1 MLWTG
6 ITRQASSVLKDQ
18 QNNLKNNIDS
28 LKINKVTKKIKNEF
42 EKKKLTKKLVNSLI
56 ILGCIKKFSKLVT
69 NLKVDNIYD
78 KSLDLGSY
86 GGKASRCWKWRFCIF
101 FSW

>member
-28 LKINKVTKKIKNEF
+28 LKEINKVTKK
-42 EKKKLTKKLVNSLI
+42 
-56 ILGCIKKFSKLVT
+56 
-69 NLKVDNIYD
+69 
-78 KSLDLGSY
+78 
-86 GGKASRCWKWRFCIF
+86 
-101 FSW
+101 

>member
-28 LKINKVTKKIKNEF
+28 KEINKVTKKIKNEF
-42 EKKKLTKKLVNSLI
+42 EKKKLT
-56 ILGCIKKFSKLVT
+56 
-69 NLKVDNIYD
+69 
-78 KSLDLGSY
+78 
-86 GGKASRCWKWRFCIF
+86 
-101 FSW
+101 